1 MPRAARKSGSPI
13 ERVTAHLCAM
23 QCRRH
28 PGVLPAA
35 ERAQLHTDYAEL
47 RRRHLEILAAGY
59 AVELSPYMISLGRL
73 EGLVEVP
80 SGPKPKDRDVQ
91 G

>member
-1 MPRAARKSGSPI
+1 MARAALKSGSPL
-13 ERVTAHLCAM
+13 ERVTAHL
-23 QCRRH
+23 QTLERRRSH

-35 ERAQLHTDYAEL
+35 QRAQLHADYAEL

-73 EGLVEVP
+73 EGLVEIP
-80 SGPKPKDRDVQ
+80 SGPKRKGQ
-91 G
+91 T